1 MLAARRGPR
10 WWLEM
15 AEPLAPWVQRELAS
29 SLSNC
34 RAVAGGCIHSAWAL
48 ELADGRRL
56 FAKTNSADALPML
69 AAEAEGL
76 RALAPQADG
85 ELVIPAPLFCG
96 LEQGL
101 ALLVMEWLEL
111 APAGTEDRWRRL
123 GAALA
128 RLHRRS
134 VARGQAQFGWSHDNF
149 IGAGDQV
156 NGWDADWGRF
166 FAERRL
172 GPQLQLLQE
181 RNSPLA
187 ARLAAPIGQLLLRVP
202 AWLNRH
208 GARPSLVHGDLW
220 SGNASLLAGNRAA
233 LFDPAVHWADRE
245 VDLAMARL
253 FGGFPEAFFLGYG
266 AEWPLPPGHGQRAQ
280 LYNLHHLLNH
290 ANLFG
295 GGYGSQVERA
305 VQGLGAVV
313 PPAAA

>member
-1 MLAARRGPR
+1 
-10 WWLEM
+10 M
-15 AEPLAPWVQRELAS
+15 AEPLAPWVQRELAT
-29 SLSNC
+29 SLLHC

-56 FAKTNSADALPML
+56 FAKTNRAAALPVL

-76 RALAPQADG
+76 KALAPLADG
-85 ELVIPAPLFCG
+85 ELVVPAPLFCG
-96 LEQGL
+96 LEQGR

-111 APAGTEDRWRRL
+111 APAGLEERWRRL

-134 VARGQAQFGWSHDNF
+134 GATGQAQFGWGHDTF
-149 IGAGDQV
+149 IGAGVQV

-172 GPQLQLLQE
+172 RPQLQRLRE
-181 RNSPLA
+181 HNSTLA

-202 AWLNRH
+202 GWLHRH

-253 FGGFPEAFFLGYG
+253 FGGFPEPFFLGYE
-266 AEWPLPPGHGQRAQ
+266 AAWPLPPGHRQRAQ
-280 LYNLHHLLNH
+280 LYNLYHLLNH

-295 GGYGSQVERA
+295 GGYGVQVERS
-305 VQGLGAVV
+305 VEGLLKVV
-313 PPAAA
+313 PTAA